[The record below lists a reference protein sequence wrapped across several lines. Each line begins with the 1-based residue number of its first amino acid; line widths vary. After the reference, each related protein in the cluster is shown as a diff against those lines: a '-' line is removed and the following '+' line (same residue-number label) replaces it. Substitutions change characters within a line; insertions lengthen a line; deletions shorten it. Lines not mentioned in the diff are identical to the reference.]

1 MTNEEFKKA
10 AKEMLCDNIIP
21 YWKGLRDEEYGGF
34 YGYMDYDLNL
44 DKKAMKGC
52 ILNSRICWFFSRAYK
67 VLGDPALLDE
77 AKAAFEFMRDHC
89 FDKENGG
96 IYWSVTYD
104 GKPDDTTKHTYNQA
118 FSIYALSEYYEVS
131 DDPEALLLAYNQY
144 YLIETKMKD
153 EVGYL
158 ESLDREF
165 NPVPNDKLSENG
177 VMADRTM
184 NTMLHVLEAYSNL
197 YRVSGDDEVKE
208 SLKAIVNQ
216 WYEKVWN
223 PAKKRQEVFFD
234 NNWKSLID
242 LYSCGHDIET
252 SWLMD
257 EALALL
263 NDPAATAKVAPA
275 TDAMADNILKNAF
288 DGHSLP
294 MEIENGVVNE
304 QRIWWAEAE
313 CVVGFL
319 NAASKH
325 PERKDFREAA
335 EAQWDFIEKYVV
347 DHRPGGEWLRDV
359 NKDGSPM
366 VGHPVLEQW
375 KCPYHNGRLCF
386 EIMSR
391 L

>member
-10 AKEMLCDNIIP
+10 AKEMLCDKIIP

-184 NTMLHVLEAYSNL
+184 NTMLHVLEAYSNR

-216 WYEKVWN
+216 W
-223 PAKKRQEVFFD
+223 
-234 NNWKSLID
+234 
-242 LYSCGHDIET
+242 
-252 SWLMD
+252 
-257 EALALL
+257 
-263 NDPAATAKVAPA
+263 
-275 TDAMADNILKNAF
+275 
-288 DGHSLP
+288 
-294 MEIENGVVNE
+294 
-304 QRIWWAEAE
+304 
-313 CVVGFL
+313 
-319 NAASKH
+319 
-325 PERKDFREAA
+325 
-335 EAQWDFIEKYVV
+335 
-347 DHRPGGEWLRDV
+347 
-359 NKDGSPM
+359 
-366 VGHPVLEQW
+366 
-375 KCPYHNGRLCF
+375 
-386 EIMSR
+386 
-391 L
+391 